1 MRFGMVVG
9 IDAIRRVDDAQ
20 PSKRLFIL
28 AVQLARNA
36 LICLISRRSR
46 EIRDNLT
53 NSRQQRRGIYH
64 NVESANVRCGTQVQM
79 SASCQVEMSP
89 FGGSQASLGSPF
101 GALEAG
107 HGLHTEG
114 DDDDARTGPAEVR
127 ARGC

>member
-28 AVQLARNA
+28 AVQLARSA

-53 NSRQQRRGIYH
+53 NSRPQRRSIYH
-64 NVESANVRCGTQVQM
+64 NVESANVRCQ
-79 SASCQVEMSP
+79 S
-89 FGGSQASLGSPF
+89 
-101 GALEAG
+101 
-107 HGLHTEG
+107 
-114 DDDDARTGPAEVR
+114 
-127 ARGC
+127 